1 MDENNVL
8 QELIKIVNNA
18 KKLKV
23 EYGVT
28 GQEVDRD
35 NNNII
40 TFSSNTTM
48 EVNYDEKK
56 GSMTTVRGDF
66 SRTYTTKEKFEN
78 YKEEIIEKDSNTKSE
93 ISYIIEY
100 SEDDYENL
108 FNPGG
113 RLHPLQVEELIP
125 EDSQMNNKNCQV
137 CYPSKVIT
145 DSIPGY
151 IKSTYAIYK
160 KDENYYDITMI
171 MSQLDKETGIL
182 LMQYCNTR
190 IYTIE

>member
-1 MDENNVL
+1 MDVNNVL

-35 NNNII
+35 NNDII

-66 SRTYTTKEKFEN
+66 SRTYTIKEKFEN

-93 ISYIIEY
+93 KSYIIEY
-100 SEDDYENL
+100 SKEDYENL

-113 RLHPLQVEELIP
+113 KLHPLQVEELIP

-137 CYPSKVIT
+137 CFPSKVIT

-160 KDENYYDITMI
+160 KDVNYYDITII
-171 MSQLDKETGIL
+171 MSQLDKETEIP

-190 IYTIE
+190 IYTM

>member
-8 QELIKIVNNA
+8 QELIEVVNNV

-28 GQEVDRD
+28 GQEINRD
-35 NNNII
+35 NDNII

-48 EVNYDEKK
+48 EVDYSEKI
-56 GSMTTVRGDF
+56 GSRETVRGDF
-66 SRTYTTKEKFEN
+66 SGSYTTKEIFKDC
-78 YKEEIIEKDSNTKSE
+78 KEEIIKQDSNNKLEKT
-93 ISYIIEY
+93 YIVSY
-100 SEDDYENL
+100 SEEDYDKC

-113 RLHPLQVEELIP
+113 KLHPLQVEELMP
-125 EDSQMNNKNCQV
+125 VDSQMNNKNCQV
-137 CYPSKVIT
+137 CSPSNVIT
-145 DSIPGY
+145 NSIPGY

-171 MSQLDKETGIL
+171 MTQLDKETNIT

-190 IYTIE
+190 IYIIQ

>member
-8 QELIKIVNNA
+8 QELIKVVNNA
-18 KKLKV
+18 KKLKI

-35 NNNII
+35 NNII

-48 EVNYDEKK
+48 EVNYYEKT
-56 GSMTTVRGDF
+56 GSITSVRGDF

-100 SEDDYENL
+100 SEEDYENL

-113 RLHPLQVEELIP
+113 KLHPLQVEELIP
-125 EDSQMNNKNCQV
+125 EDSQMNNKNCQI
-137 CYPSKVIT
+137 CYPSKAIT

-151 IKSTYAIYK
+151 IKSTYDIYK

>member
-66 SRTYTTKEKFEN
+66 SRTYITKEKFEN

-100 SEDDYENL
+100 SEDDYEKL